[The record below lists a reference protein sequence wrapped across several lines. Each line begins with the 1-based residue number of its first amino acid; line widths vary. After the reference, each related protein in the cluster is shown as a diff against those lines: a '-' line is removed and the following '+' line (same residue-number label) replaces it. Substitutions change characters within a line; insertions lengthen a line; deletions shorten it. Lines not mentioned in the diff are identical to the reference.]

1 MTLQLSGTINSGN
14 INVELGKQYSSY
26 MSIWH
31 ARNGYYGGINSA
43 SERYPTNGISKVNSG
58 YAYSDWYGYNHGAV
72 NARLQL
78 YQRES
83 QSDVDTRAT
92 RYRYDGAYVSQSWQW
107 GTTTLRPWF
116 YMPQYQRVDIY
127 FDNNVQWGSS
137 WANSFR
143 AVYSNQR
150 GWLLYVNE
158 ATRTFRNFTGTTV
171 NSNEYL
177 TCYNRS

>member
-1 MTLQLSGTINSGN
+1 
-14 INVELGKQYSSY
+14 
-26 MSIWH
+26 
-31 ARNGYYGGINSA
+31 
-43 SERYPTNGISKVNSG
+43 
-58 YAYSDWYGYNHGAV
+58 
-72 NARLQL
+72 
-78 YQRES
+78 
-83 QSDVDTRAT
+83 
-92 RYRYDGAYVSQSWQW
+92 
-107 GTTTLRPWF
+107 
-116 YMPQYQRVDIY
+116 MPQYQRVDIY